1 MEAERLVSYYAAVEF
16 ESALFKAFA
25 RARMA
30 AVEDGHVVLLG
41 HGVDGVEERQ
51 EVLLGVNILLAMS
64 RQQNIFAFFEAEAA
78 SN

>member
-1 MEAERLVSYYAAVEF
+1 MEAERLVGYYAAIEF
-16 ESALFKAFA
+16 EATLFEAFA
-25 RARMA
+25 RAGMA
-30 AVEDGHVVLLG
+30 AVENGHVVLLG

-78 SN
+78 